1 MANLVKFVNV
11 KNLATSTDISTGDW
25 NVSTGKHYYDI
36 IFDEASSR
44 IITHGHEY
52 KCDAIAFKG
61 IQKLGGEIFKATET
75 ANTIIFQSSTLDL
88 TVDADGVTINHK
100 TIPTDN
106 AAPTTKNAASVIR
119 TVESIETSTNGH
131 VTKVNNV
138 SINLKVKGIH
148 YIPSADAANFTIS
161 DSADTLGAN
170 AGVITGLKRDSNGH
184 IISVLGGTLPTIP
197 TTAEYSGQIVITDT
211 SVNLANKASTNP
223 FINFVQEGEKKSSAR
238 ISGSNNITISADAIG
253 NITVD
258 GSLLAT
264 CASLDALK
272 TGEVSTNT
280 ANIAS
285 VPSNLHSLKNTVSS
299 TYAPKASPALTGTPT
314 APTAA
319 ADTSTT
325 QIATT
330 AMVQNA
336 IIAKLKANDAMLF
349 KGVVNKA
356 GDLPNTHEQG
366 WTYKVATAGAYAGG
380 NCEVGDMIICVADG
394 TTAKNSDWAIIQ
406 TNIDGAVT
414 GPATSVT
421 ERVAVYN
428 GTTGKV
434 IKDGGKTINEIIAAA
449 HSGSYKQIT
458 TSDLYRITTD
468 NKGHIISAEQAIATA
483 DKLGGIKIGY
493 STSGKNYAIQLDANN
508 KAYVNV
514 PWTDNNTHYTVNAV
528 CASTNTATA
537 DVSTTSNPS
546 TFINIFE
553 NSEKRHS
560 YQFKGS
566 GITTITSN
574 TDASKNTI
582 ITVNSSIPLA
592 QTSVR
597 GGIKTGYAQSGNNYP
612 VQLSNEQAYVN
623 VPWKNSVTKLVCTS
637 TSTSSTEATTA
648 TPNTATFLNLF
659 DDTTKRSSIQIKG
672 ENGVTASAINNIITI
687 KGTTYTLSGLGGIGT
702 INSSTT
708 TYLTNATKSGTTATL
723 GVITST
729 LASTGT
735 GLATAPDVRQY
746 LTWTEYV

>member
-25 NVSTGKHYYDI
+25 SVSAGKHYYDI

-61 IQKLGGEIFKATET
+61 IQKLGGEVFKATET
-75 ANTIIFQSSTLDL
+75 ASTIIFQSSTLDL

-138 SINLKVKGIH
+138 SINLKVKDIH

-238 ISGSNNITISADAIG
+238 ISGSNNITVYADTTG

-264 CASLDALK
+264 QTSLDALK
-272 TGEVSTNT
+272 TDFVVPNT
-280 ANIAS
+280 ENIAS
-285 VPSNLHSLKNTVSS
+285 VSSNLNSFKNTVSS

-366 WTYKVATAGAYAGG
+366 WTYKVATAGTYAGG

-414 GPATSVT
+414 GPTTSVT

-449 HSGSYKQIT
+449 HSDSYKQIT

-468 NKGHIISAEQAIATA
+468 SKGHIISAEQAIATA
-483 DKLGGIKIGY
+483 DNL
-493 STSGKNYAIQLDANN
+493 
-508 KAYVNV
+508 
-514 PWTDNNTHYTVNAV
+514 
-528 CASTNTATA
+528 
-537 DVSTTSNPS
+537 
-546 TFINIFE
+546 
-553 NSEKRHS
+553 
-560 YQFKGS
+560 
-566 GITTITSN
+566 
-574 TDASKNTI
+574 
-582 ITVNSSIPLA
+582 
-592 QTSVR
+592 

-623 VPWKNSVTKLVCTS
+623 VPWENSVTKLVCTS
-637 TSTSSTEATTA
+637 TSTGSTEATTA
-648 TPNTATFLNLF
+648 TPNTSTFLNLF

-672 ENGVTASAINNIITI
+672 ENGVTVSAINNIITI
-687 KGTTYTLSGLGGIGT
+687 KGTTYTLSELGGIGT

-746 LTWTEYV
+746 LTWTEYA